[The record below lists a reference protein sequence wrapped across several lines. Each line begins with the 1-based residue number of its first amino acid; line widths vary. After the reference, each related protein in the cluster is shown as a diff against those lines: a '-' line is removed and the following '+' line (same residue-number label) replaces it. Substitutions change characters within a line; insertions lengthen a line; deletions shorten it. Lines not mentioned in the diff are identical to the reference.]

1 MNTLLQ
7 DIRYS
12 LRNLSKSPVFT
23 AVALLSLA
31 LGIGANTA
39 IFTLMDQVLL
49 RALPV
54 KDPARLVLLDMPG
67 PNVGMM
73 LGRFTFSYPM
83 YRDVRDTNT
92 VFSGMLGY
100 FGFPASMSYKGQTE
114 RVDGDLVTGNYFE
127 VLGVRP
133 YLGRTFTQDDDRT
146 PGAHPVVVISYNYW
160 KRRFGGDPG
169 ILNQTIRV
177 NNQPLTVVG
186 VLQPGFRGLR
196 VGGASDLMVPVM
208 MKAAMTPGWDDLE
221 KRRTSWLTVMARLK
235 PGVDRQLAETGVNAV
250 LHPLLEAELREVKWP
265 ESIRKR
271 FANKHLSLVPGD
283 KGRSQLREQFSAPLL
298 VLMSMVG
305 LVLLIACANVA
316 NLLLARAAARQKEM
330 AIRLALG
337 AGRLRIARQL
347 LVESVLLAV
356 LGGGLG
362 LLVSAWTGS
371 FLIRMLPFN
380 GAMQAFSSDPDLR
393 VLLFAL
399 GLSLITGIL
408 FGLAPAF
415 QATRPDLSNT
425 LKDQANNVSAG
436 SAHVR
441 IRKVLVVAQVALSL
455 LLLIGAGLFAKSLY
469 NLKNV
474 YPGFEPQNLLTFAAD
489 PSSSGYSQP
498 QIKSFYERLQ
508 ERLAGLP
515 GVESASM
522 AEVPIMTGGGLMMTV
537 HVDGYRA
544 KEGEDLN
551 PTVNWVGTDYFRA
564 LGIPLIAG
572 RPFSKTDIAR
582 PTTAIINETM
592 AHYFFGNES
601 PMGRRLGF
609 GDASKPAD
617 IEIVGVVK
625 DSKTQALNEK
635 SPRHIYLPYPQDT
648 NVTAM
653 TYYVRTRQDPAL
665 MAATV
670 QREVRKLDAELPVFD
685 VKTMQVQV
693 DESLF
698 TDRIIAVLSSAFGL
712 LATLLAAVGLYGV
725 MAYTVARRTREI
737 GVRIALGADRASVL
751 RLVMREVA
759 LMAAVGIAVALPV
772 AYWLSRLVQ
781 NQLYGINAN
790 DPLVAVAATLG
801 LGMVALLAGYL
812 PALRATRVDP
822 IHALRYE

>member
-23 AVALLSLA
+23 AVALVSLA

-54 KDPARLVLLDMPG
+54 KDPARLVLLDLPG
-67 PNVGMM
+67 PNMGMM
-73 LGRFTFSYPM
+73 TGHNVFSYPM
-83 YRDVRDTNT
+83 YRDVRDANT
-92 VFSGMLGY
+92 VFSGLLGY
-100 FGFPASMSYKGQTE
+100 FGFQGSVSYKGQTE
-114 RVDGDLVTGNYFE
+114 RVEGDLVTGNFFE

-133 YLGRTFTQDDDRT
+133 YLGRTFTPEDDRA
-146 PGAHPVVVISYNYW
+146 PGAHPVVVLNYNYW
-160 KRRFGGDPG
+160 KRRFGGDPA

-177 NNQPLTVVG
+177 NNQPFTVVG
-186 VLQPGFRGLR
+186 VSEPGFRGLR
-196 VGGASDLMVPVM
+196 VGASSELMVPMM

-221 KRRTSWLTVMARLK
+221 NRRTMFVSVMGRLK
-235 PGVDRQLAETGVNAV
+235 PGMDRQRAEVGVNTV
-250 LHPLLEAELREVKWP
+250 LHPLLEAEAAAVSFP
-265 ESIRKR
+265 ENVRKR
-271 FANKHLSLVPGD
+271 FLNKHLSLASGD
-283 KGRSQLREQFSAPLL
+283 KGRSQLREQFSAPLV

-316 NLLLARAAARQKEM
+316 NLLLARAAARQKEI

-337 AGRLRIARQL
+337 AGRRRIAGQL
-347 LVESVLLAV
+347 LVESVLLAI

-380 GAMQAFSSDPDLR
+380 GALQSFSSDPDPR

-399 GLSLITGIL
+399 GLSLTTGIL
-408 FGLAPAF
+408 FGLAPAV
-415 QATRPDLSNT
+415 QATRPDVSTT
-425 LKDQANNVSAG
+425 LKAQANNVSAG

-441 IRKVLVVAQVALSL
+441 IRKLLVVAQVALSL
-455 LLLIGAGLFAKSLY
+455 LLLIGAGLFGRSLY

-474 YPGFEPQNLLTFAAD
+474 YPGFEPLNLLTFAAD

-498 QIKSFYERLQ
+498 AIKSFYERLQ
-508 ERLAGLP
+508 ERLGGLP

-522 AEVPIMTGGGLMMTV
+522 AEVPIMNSGSASMTV
-537 HVDGYRA
+537 HVEGYRA

-551 PTVNWVGTDYFRA
+551 PSVNWVGTDYFRA
-564 LGIPLIAG
+564 LGIPLVRG
-572 RPFSKTDIAR
+572 RVFTKGDIAK
-582 PTTAIINETM
+582 PSTAIINETM
-592 AHYFFGNES
+592 AHYFFGNDS
-601 PMGRRLGF
+601 PLGRRLGF
-609 GDASKPAD
+609 GRAETPAE

-625 DSKTQALNEK
+625 DSKSQTLNEK
-635 SPRHIYLPYPQDT
+635 SSRYIYLPYPQDR
-648 NVTAM
+648 NVTSM
-653 TYYVRTRQDPAL
+653 TYYVRTRQDPAR
-665 MAATV
+665 MSAAV
-670 QREVRKLDAELPVFD
+670 QSEVRKLDADLPVFD
-685 VKTMQVQV
+685 VKTMQAQL

-737 GVRIALGADRASVL
+737 GVRIALGANRASVL
-751 RLVMREVA
+751 RLVMGEVA
-759 LMAAVGIAVALPV
+759 LMAVVGIAVALPV

-790 DPLVAVAATLG
+790 DPLVAIAATAG

-822 IHALRYE
+822 IHA

>member
-7 DIRYS
+7 DLRYS
-12 LRNLSKSPVFT
+12 IRNLSKSPVFT

-54 KDPARLVLLDMPG
+54 KDPASLVLLDLPG
-67 PNVGMM
+67 PNMGMM
-73 LGRFTFSYPM
+73 AGHNVFSYPM
-83 YRDVRDTNT
+83 YRDVRDSNKM
-92 VFSGMLGY
+92 FSGVLGY
-100 FGFPASMSYKGQTE
+100 FGFQGSLSYKGQTE
-114 RVDGDLVTGNYFE
+114 RVEGDLVTGNFFE
-127 VLGVRP
+127 VLGIRP
-133 YLGRTFTQDDDRT
+133 YLGRTFTSEDDRA
-146 PGAHPVVVISYNYW
+146 PGAHTVVVLSYNYW
-160 KRRFGGDPG
+160 KRRFGGDTA
-169 ILNQTIRV
+169 ILNQTIRL
-177 NNQPLTVVG
+177 NNQPFTVVG
-186 VLQPGFRGLR
+186 VSQPGFRGLR
-196 VGGASDLMVPVM
+196 VGAPNDLMVPMM

-221 KRRTSWLTVMARLK
+221 NRRTMFVTVMGRLK
-235 PGVDRQLAETGVNAV
+235 PGMDRQRAEAGVNAL
-250 LHPLLEAELREVKWP
+250 LHPVLEAEAAAASFP
-265 ESIRKR
+265 ENVRKR
-271 FANKHLSLVPGD
+271 FLNKHLKLAPGD
-283 KGRSQLREQFSAPLL
+283 KGRSQLRERFSAPLV

-316 NLLLARAAARQKEM
+316 NLLLARAAARQKEI

-337 AGRLRIARQL
+337 AGRRRIVGQL
-347 LVESVLLAV
+347 LVESVLLAI

-371 FLIRMLPFN
+371 FLIGMLPFN
-380 GAMQAFSSDPDLR
+380 GALQAFSSDPDPR

-399 GLSLITGIL
+399 GLSLITGVL
-408 FGLAPAF
+408 FGLAPAI
-415 QATRPDLSNT
+415 QATRPDVSTT
-425 LKDQANNVSAG
+425 LKAQANNVSAG

-441 IRKVLVVAQVALSL
+441 IRKLLVVAQVALSL
-455 LLLIGAGLFAKSLY
+455 LLLIGAGLFGRSLY

-474 YPGFEPQNLLTFAAD
+474 YPGFEPLNLLTFAAD

-498 QIKSFYERLQ
+498 AIRSFYERLQ

-522 AEVPIMTGGGLMMTV
+522 AAVPIMNTGMAIMTV
-537 HVDGYRA
+537 QVEGYRA

-551 PTVNWVGTDYFRA
+551 PSVNWVGTDYFRA
-564 LGIPLIAG
+564 LGIPLVRG
-572 RPFSKTDIAR
+572 RVFTKGDIAK
-582 PTTAIINETM
+582 PTTAIINEKM
-592 AHYFFGNES
+592 AHYFFGNDS
-601 PMGRRLGF
+601 PLGRRLGF
-609 GDASKPAD
+609 GAPGAALE

-625 DSKTQALNEK
+625 DSKTQTLNEK
-635 SPRHIYLPYPQDT
+635 SPRYLYLPYTQDR
-648 NVTAM
+648 NVTSM
-653 TYYVRTRQDPAL
+653 TYYVRTRQDPGR
-665 MAATV
+665 MSSTV
-670 QREVRKLDAELPVFD
+670 QSEVRKLDADLPVFD
-685 VKTMQVQV
+685 VKTMQAQL

-737 GVRIALGADRASVL
+737 GVRIALGANRASVL
-751 RLVMREVA
+751 RLVMGEVA
-759 LMAAVGIAVALPV
+759 LMAVVGIAVALPV

-790 DPLVAVAATLG
+790 DPLVAMAATVG